1 MSYKSNGSWQCLVL
15 LIGARVQG
23 SFLVFC
29 AGPICHTNYKMG
41 KKSKRKTKTKPPAVV
56 VDDVTITSD
65 EVLFKDPP
73 AKEDC
78 PICFLPMPVRLL
90 SCISLPDATIPC
102 QSLTSRLQMRD

>member
-1 MSYKSNGSWQCLVL
+1 MLVY
-15 LIGARVQG
+15 
-23 SFLVFC
+23 FLC
-29 AGPICHTNYKMG
+29 REREREDAKENDNAGTITLRFSVGRYYKMG
-41 KKSKRKTKTKPPAVV
+41 KKSKRKTKTKPPVV